1 MKWFNIQFE
10 VYLVIFQHDVQVT
23 VNQPFRDVSGRFGSL
38 DETFTG
44 TSEGINLFIRIFYNN
59 CNNFMILYYF
69 K

>member
-1 MKWFNIQFE
+1 MKWSNIQFE

-44 TSEGINLFIRIFYNN
+44 SSEGINLFIRIFYNN
-59 CNNFMILYYF
+59 CNNLYF
-69 K
+69 II